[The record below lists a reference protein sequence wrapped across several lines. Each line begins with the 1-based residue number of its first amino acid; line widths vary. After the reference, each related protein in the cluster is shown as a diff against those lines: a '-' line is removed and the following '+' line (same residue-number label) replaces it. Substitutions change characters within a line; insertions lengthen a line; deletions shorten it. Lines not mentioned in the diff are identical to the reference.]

1 MKFTLNEIEKALK
14 SKNKSYNQMLADV
27 KVQANEIQNKLN
39 SKLKMLEIIEPND
52 NRARATLEY
61 DIKDLQADLLKIEPI
76 IKELEEKVQFE
87 KLRLE
92 QAKERKRTYESK
104 LQVEQ
109 VEQFIRE
116 LIENTIAKDE
126 KYNTYEVIF
135 KSLKYSNA
143 INQIIDILDQEN
155 LYCDNLVKVILNVIK
170 EYELKYKEE
179 IKDEKKARELNNRK
193 WRKRAITSV
202 WASATIHGIL
212 NWANR
217 PKGKGW

>member
-1 MKFTLNEIEKALK
+1 MKYTLKEIEKALK
-14 SKNKSYNQMLADV
+14 SKNKSYGQMLADV
-27 KVQANEIQNKLN
+27 KTQANLIQDKLDK
-39 SKLKMLEIIEPND
+39 KLKMLDIIEPSD
-52 NRARATLEY
+52 NRARVTLEY
-61 DIKDLQADLLKIEPI
+61 DINDLRADLLKIEPI

-109 VEQFIRE
+109 VEQFTRE
-116 LIENTIAKDE
+116 LIENTVAEYE

-135 KSLKYSNA
+135 KSLKYSSA
-143 INQIIDILDQEN
+143 INQIIDILEQEN
-155 LYCDNLVKVILNVIK
+155 LYCDNLVKVILNIIK
-170 EYELKYKEE
+170 EYESKYKEE

-202 WASATIHGIL
+202 WASASIHSIL
-212 NWANR
+212 NWASR